1 MRKIR
6 VMALVAAAL
15 VSSVS
20 FAGAQATTPN
30 AEGARHAMG
39 RGMEG
44 RPGRNGLFRGVNL
57 SDAEKAQIKQV
68 REKYQGE
75 TKGLR
80 ESLKPAM
87 QEARAA
93 RQKGDSVAA
102 KAAWD
107 RSAADRD
114 KLRALMERERADI
127 RASLSPENQKRF
139 DANVQQL
146 AQRRANWEKSGKKGH
161 GERGARRQ
169 G

>member
-1 MRKIR
+1 M
-6 VMALVAAAL
+6 MALVAAAL

-20 FAGAQATTPN
+20 FAGAQAPTPN
-30 AEGARHAMG
+30 ATGERHATG

-57 SDAEKAQIKQV
+57 SDAEKAKIKQV

-75 TKGLR
+75 AKGLR

-127 RASLSPENQKRF
+127 RASLSSENQKQF

-146 AQRRANWEKSGKKGH
+146 AQRRAAKGEKTGKKGH
-161 GERGARRQ
+161 GEHGARRR